1 MYQRALFYIVQKGL
15 ISTNK
20 IHLMD
25 ISITSVD
32 NKSNKSLRP
41 LSIHG
46 MLWLQTHFENDQ
58 WEALSDN
65 KVIISETDSKLLI
78 EDANLAGVRI
88 ESMSD
93 VSIMDVLPKTN

>member
-1 MYQRALFYIVQKGL
+1 MFRIY
-15 ISTNK
+15 
-20 IHLMD
+20 LMD
-25 ISITSVD
+25 ICIVNID
-32 NKSNKSLRP
+32 NQSNKSLRP

-65 KVIISETDSKLLI
+65 KVIISEKDSKLLI
-78 EDANLAGVRI
+78 EDANLAGVKI

-93 VSIMDVLPKTN
+93 ISILDVLPKTN

>member
-1 MYQRALFYIVQKGL
+1 
-15 ISTNK
+15 
-20 IHLMD
+20 MD
-25 ISITSVD
+25 ICITNVD

-41 LSIHG
+41 LNIHG

-58 WEALSDN
+58 WEALSHN
-65 KVIISETDSKLLI
+65 KVIISEIDSKLLI

-93 VSIMDVLPKTN
+93 ISIMDVLPKTN

>member
-1 MYQRALFYIVQKGL
+1 
-15 ISTNK
+15 
-20 IHLMD
+20 MD
-25 ISITSVD
+25 ICITSVD

-58 WEALSDN
+58 WQALSDN
-65 KVIISETDSKLLI
+65 KVIISETDSELLI

-88 ESMSD
+88 QSISD
-93 VSIMDVLPKTN
+93 LSLIHI

>member
-1 MYQRALFYIVQKGL
+1 
-15 ISTNK
+15 
-20 IHLMD
+20 MD
-25 ISITSVD
+25 ICITNID
-32 NKSNKSLRP
+32 NQSNKSLIP

-65 KVIISETDSKLLI
+65 KVIISEKDSELLI
-78 EDANLAGVRI
+78 EDASLAGVKI

-93 VSIMDVLPKTN
+93 ISILDVLPKTN

>member
-1 MYQRALFYIVQKGL
+1 
-15 ISTNK
+15 
-20 IHLMD
+20 MD
-25 ISITSVD
+25 ICITTID
-32 NKSNKSLRP
+32 NQANKSLKAI
-41 LSIHG
+41 SVHG
-46 MLWLQTHFENDQ
+46 MLWLQTHFEDNQ

-93 VSIMDVLPKTN
+93 ISIMDVLPKTN